1 VRPLHTG
8 RIFVPFIL
16 LKTIDIYSMEVYVVW
31 TRLCDKQRY
40 YNSDIVNVFTMKQN
54 IFWFVIGTFIAVIAF
69 MASNDISY
77 GQVTEDLTPQP
88 ISNESVKIV
97 SPTESQQVP
106 VGEEL
111 IASGESS
118 DDTSKDCTVSVIVN
132 NIKPYQNAYSTSGPG
147 DYSKWSFTLSSNYT
161 DIIEGR
167 NRITAK
173 LSCPESTKWYSVNA
187 IGVRTGQES
196 ASTNIS
202 SNFTPSVLSAINE
215 TGTFTPQ
222 PEQQVSSTPPSSP
235 GASSQPVSSG
245 ENNKTMSVIFDILNN
260 PVSRGSDQN
269 ITITVTDAASNGIP
283 GATITGKLL
292 YPGDNYVKD
301 FTGTTDPNGQ
311 FVYHWTIGKKGDA
324 GELTIEAQVV
334 APRYESQ
341 QAKSAFQI
349 TGG

>member
-1 VRPLHTG
+1 MNQY
-8 RIFVPFIL
+8 ISWFI
-16 LKTIDIYSMEVYVVW
+16 V
-31 TRLCDKQRY
+31 
-40 YNSDIVNVFTMKQN
+40 
-54 IFWFVIGTFIAVIAF
+54 GTFIAIIAF
-69 MASNDISY
+69 MASNHIAY
-77 GQVTEDLTPQP
+77 GQGTENLAAQP
-88 ISNESVKIV
+88 VSNDSVKIV
-97 SPTESQQVP
+97 SPTEGQQVP

-118 DDTSKDCTVSVIVN
+118 DDTSKNCTVSVIVN
-132 NIKPYQNAYSTSGPG
+132 NIKPYQSAYPTGASGPG

-161 DIIEGR
+161 DITEGG

-173 LSCPESTKWYSVNA
+173 LSCPESTRWYSVNA

-196 ASTNIS
+196 TNVS
-202 SNFTPSVLSAINE
+202 SADLTPSVLGATNE
-215 TGTFTPQ
+215 SGTVVLTPPPPSPKATPQ
-222 PEQQVSSTPPSSP
+222 L
-235 GASSQPVSSG
+235 ASEP
-245 ENNKTMSVIFDILNN
+245 NTRTMSITFDILNN

-269 ITITVTDAASNGIP
+269 VTITVADAASNESIS

-311 FVYHWTIGKKGDA
+311 FAYHWTIGKNGDA

-334 APRYESQ
+334 APGYESQ

-349 TGG
+349 AEG

>member
-1 VRPLHTG
+1 
-8 RIFVPFIL
+8 
-16 LKTIDIYSMEVYVVW
+16 ME
-31 TRLCDKQRY
+31 
-40 YNSDIVNVFTMKQN
+40 QN
-54 IFWFVIGTFIAVIAF
+54 IFWFVAGTFIVVIAF
-69 MASNDISY
+69 MVSNDISY
-77 GQVTEDLTPQP
+77 GQVTEDLAPQP
-88 ISNESVKIV
+88 VSNESVKIV
-97 SPTESQQVP
+97 SPVEGQQVP
-106 VGEEL
+106 IGEEL

-118 DDTSKDCTVSVIVN
+118 DDTSKDCTVSIIAN
-132 NIKPYQNAYSTSGPG
+132 NIKPYQNAYPTGASGPD

-173 LSCPESTKWYSVNA
+173 LSCPDSTKWYSVNA

-196 ASTNIS
+196 TNLS
-202 SNFTPSVLSAINE
+202 SNFAPSVLSAINE
-215 TGTFTPQ
+215 TGTLTPQ
-222 PEQQVSSTPPSSP
+222 PEQQMSSTPSPSSA
-235 GASSQPVSSG
+235 ASSQPVASG

-269 ITITVTDAASNGIP
+269 ITITVSDAVSNESIP

-311 FVYHWTIGKKGDA
+311 FAYHWTIGKNGDA
-324 GELTIEAQVV
+324 GELRIEAQV
-334 APRYESQ
+334 AASGYESQ

-349 TGG
+349 TKD

>member
-1 VRPLHTG
+1 
-8 RIFVPFIL
+8 
-16 LKTIDIYSMEVYVVW
+16 
-31 TRLCDKQRY
+31 
-40 YNSDIVNVFTMKQN
+40 MKQK
-54 IFWFVIGTFIAVIAF
+54 IFWFVASTFVAVIAF
-69 MASNDISY
+69 MVSNDVSY
-77 GQVTEDLTPQP
+77 GQITEDLAPQP
-88 ISNESVKIV
+88 VSNESVKIV
-97 SPTESQQVP
+97 SPTEGQQVP
-106 VGEEL
+106 IGEEL

-132 NIKPYQNAYSTSGPG
+132 NIKPYQNAYPTGVSGPG

-196 ASTNIS
+196 ASTNVT
-202 SNFTPSVLSAINE
+202 SNFAPSVLSAINE
-215 TGTFTPQ
+215 TGTLTSQ
-222 PEQQVSSTPPSSP
+222 PEQQMSSTPPPSS
-235 GASSQPVSSG
+235 GASSQPAASG
-245 ENNKTMSVIFDILNN
+245 ENTKTMSVLFDILNN

-269 ITITVTDAASNGIP
+269 ITITVSDAASNESIP

-311 FVYHWTIGKKGDA
+311 FAYHWTIGKNGDA
-324 GELTIEAQVV
+324 GELRSEAQV
-334 APRYESQ
+334 AASGYESQ
-341 QAKSAFQI
+341 QAKSVFQI
-349 TGG
+349 TKD